1 MSTVLTCLLIG
12 ALLPILLS
20 WVGAYFKFQKFGNI
34 DNKNPRFQSAELEG
48 AGARAVAAQQNAWE
62 ALAVFTA
69 GVVAYGLQGTGS
81 EIASVLAIVWVI
93 SRVLHGILY
102 LANLDSLR
110 TLAFLVGIGCSIA
123 LFFV

>member
-20 WVGAYFKFQKFGNI
+20 WVAAYFKFQKFGNI

-81 EIASVLAIVWVI
+81 EIASILAIVWVI

-110 TLAFLVGIGCSIA
+110 TLSFLVGIGCSIA

>member
-20 WVGAYFKFQKFGNI
+20 WVGAYFKFQKFGSI

-81 EIASVLAIVWVI
+81 ETASILAIVWIIARIV
-93 SRVLHGILY
+93 HGIVY
-102 LANLDSLR
+102 IANLDALR
-110 TLAFLVGIGCSIA
+110 TLAFIVGTGCSVA